1 MSKSDFEKTVSRIDG
16 LSLRSYKS
24 ETAGS
29 NLLVTVN
36 INFDTLD
43 SLAAFLDES
52 GQAFSYTETNGKKE
66 LVFSFIDIPSSV
78 EDHERELFTK
88 ALEGYS
94 YEFEVETQGNMEASF
109 IDQNGNPLSNP
120 AEGNLETQ
128 SGSVSFALP
137 MSSLVFAEEPVILR
151 IVF

>member
-1 MSKSDFEKTVSRIDG
+1 MKAVKRSVTQKQMEKRIIDFP
-16 LSLRSYKS
+16 
-24 ETAGS
+24 S
-29 NLLVTVN
+29 N
-36 INFDTLD
+36 
-43 SLAAFLDES
+43 
-52 GQAFSYTETNGKKE
+52 
-66 LVFSFIDIPSSV
+66 V